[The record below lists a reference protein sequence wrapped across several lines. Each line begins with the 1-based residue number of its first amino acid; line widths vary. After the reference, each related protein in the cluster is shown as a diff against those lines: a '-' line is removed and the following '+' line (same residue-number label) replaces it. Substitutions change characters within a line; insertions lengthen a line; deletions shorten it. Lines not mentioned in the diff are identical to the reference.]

1 MVKSSFIDINGS
13 KSPFAYLWLTI
24 RRVVVNNCWDLRVG
38 ANGFEICGKRG
49 PLVCSVF
56 LCLSRA
62 CLGNLIVF
70 EIEIAQKWLRNG
82 SERRFLCTVCELI
95 DIAPD
100 VDWLE
105 GVRQTHLF
113 KDDRDFLPVGRV
125 PARHTHTS
133 QC

>member
-1 MVKSSFIDINGS
+1 VGKRAFLECFPYVCPESVLVKSSFIDINGS

-70 EIEIAQKWLRNG
+70 EIEIAQKWLRKA
-82 SERRFLCTVCELI
+82 F
-95 DIAPD
+95 
-100 VDWLE
+100 
-105 GVRQTHLF
+105 
-113 KDDRDFLPVGRV
+113 
-125 PARHTHTS
+125 
-133 QC
+133 